1 MGRVHGEFGFI
12 RETIRTLI
20 FLCFLACAFVM
31 AESSSDADSD
41 PFYSYGGWGGY
52 TGYGSG
58 SIQSYRGASS
68 YNRFGSYGSYGSYGG
83 FGGVTASGQSYGRRW
98 KGKRAAEYF

>member
-12 RETIRTLI
+12 RETMRTLI
-20 FLCFLACAFVM
+20 LLCFLACAFVM

-41 PFYSYGGWGGY
+41 PFYSYGGLGGY

-58 SIQSYRGASS
+58 SIQT